1 MSERVADSTALVMV
15 EDASQL
21 ETGACDGS
29 SDANL
34 ASAISAGALAGGA
47 ATVWCRDCQR
57 TVSQDQPTPTAV

>member
-1 MSERVADSTALVMV
+1 MRERVADSIALAMV
-15 EDASQL
+15 EDASML

-47 ATVWCRDCQR
+47 ATV
-57 TVSQDQPTPTAV
+57 